1 MVSFVYKDQGNTDTL
16 AQESH
21 CMSTTG
27 MNPTAVCL
35 VTHHHTFTNDHH
47 PDRNIAHFLNRLP
60 WATCDQVAKKLD
72 ETLEGVT
79 GTNGVTN
86 SIRLVN
92 LTPFVRPRSRSH
104 VTGSAT
110 SGGPNLI

>member
-47 PDRNIAHFLNRLP
+47 PD
-60 WATCDQVAKKLD
+60 
-72 ETLEGVT
+72 ETL
-79 GTNGVTN
+79 
-86 SIRLVN
+86 
-92 LTPFVRPRSRSH
+92 
-104 VTGSAT
+104 
-110 SGGPNLI
+110 LIF

>member
-72 ETLEGVT
+72 MTLEGVT
-79 GTNGVTN
+79 GTNGVTTLM
-86 SIRLVN
+86 RLVN
-92 LTPFVRPRSRSH
+92 LTQSC
-104 VTGSAT
+104 
-110 SGGPNLI
+110 L